1 MQWAECEKCTTEG
14 CVWGRQFSCFVWAS
28 WAKAAKA
35 RKARSSRAEPVGFQC
50 FQQPCLNCTP
60 TEILCSTTTHLIAVT
75 EFSWS
80 VKQNQQWKY
89 YFFFSLTRPLPPLFC
104 LSLSHPTGTSTEW
117 WQSLRKVILNYFE
130 GQAVCFWM
138 ERRGWIFFRTFMLV
152 YIKSTLH
159 KIECLRK
166 VKELGKS

>member
-14 CVWGRQFSCFVWAS
+14 CMWGRQFSCFVWAS

-89 YFFFSLTRPLPPLFC
+89 YYFFLFNLPPPLCSVC
-104 LSLSHPTGTSTEW
+104 LSPTLLELVLNDGNHYEKWYWIILRAKLFVSEW
-117 WQSLRKVILNYFE
+117 RGEGEFFLELLCWFISKVP
-130 GQAVCFWM
+130 
-138 ERRGWIFFRTFMLV
+138 
-152 YIKSTLH
+152 YIK
-159 KIECLRK
+159 
-166 VKELGKS
+166 